1 LGNQKSSVSGLYIFL
16 VSIVSFLLAVLFFW
30 LSNLVS
36 EKMQS
41 LWLSVVF
48 LIVIVLAGI
57 LADIVGVSVTA
68 ASEVPLHAK
77 AAKKVPGAA
86 EGVFLIRNADRV
98 ANLMNDVVG
107 DIAGTV
113 SGALGIALALQI
125 LTYWR
130 ETGQLLV
137 NMLLTALIAAAT
149 VGGKAYGKRIAL
161 VHADEVVFIA
171 GKFMHGIFLITGR
184 DFSARHKKTSR

>member
-1 LGNQKSSVSGLYIFL
+1 LANNKSSVSALFIIS
-16 VSIVSFLLAVLFFW
+16 VSVASFLLAVAFFW
-30 LSNLVS
+30 LSQIIS
-36 EKMQS
+36 DKIQS
-41 LWLSVVF
+41 LVISVIFLSF
-48 LIVIVLAGI
+48 IVLVGI
-57 LADIVGVSVTA
+57 LADIIGVSVTA

-113 SGALGIALALQI
+113 SGALGIALVLQ
-125 LTYWR
+125 LMAYWR
-130 ETGQLLV
+130 DSSQFLL
-137 NMLLTALIAAAT
+137 NMLLTALIASVT

-161 VHADEVVFIA
+161 VHADNVVFLV
-171 GKFMHGIFLITGR
+171 GRFLNGITRFTGR
-184 DFSARHKKTSR
+184 DLTARTRKNSR

>member
-1 LGNQKSSVSGLYIFL
+1 MGNSKSSVSGFYIL
-16 VSIVSFLLAVLFFW
+16 SVSIASFLLAVLFFW
-30 LSNLVS
+30 LSNLAS

-48 LIVIVLAGI
+48 LIVIVSVGI
-57 LADIVGVSVTA
+57 LADIVGVAVTA
-68 ASEVPLHAK
+68 ASEAPLHAK
-77 AAKKVPGAA
+77 AAKRIAGAV

-113 SGALGIALALQI
+113 SGALGISLALQI
-125 LTYWR
+125 MNYWR
-130 ETGQLLV
+130 ETGQLV
-137 NMLLTALIAAAT
+137 ISMLLTALIAAAT
-149 VGGKAYGKRIAL
+149 VGGKAAGKRIAL
-161 VHADEVVFIA
+161 VHADDVVYMA
-171 GKFMHGIFLITGR
+171 GKLLHGISRITGK

>member
-1 LGNQKSSVSGLYIFL
+1 MGNHKSSVSGLYIFS
-16 VSIVSFLLAVLFFW
+16 VSVVSFLLAVLFFW

-48 LIVIVLAGI
+48 LIVIVSVGI

-125 LTYWR
+125 MNYWR
-130 ETGQLLV
+130 ETGQLVV

-161 VHADEVVFIA
+161 VHADEVVFVA
-171 GKFMHGIFLITGR
+171 GKFLHGISLITGR

>member
-1 LGNQKSSVSGLYIFL
+1 MANNKSSVSALYIIS
-16 VSIVSFLLAVLFFW
+16 VSIVSFMLAVFFFW
-30 LSNLVS
+30 LSQIFSQKL
-36 EKMQS
+36 QS
-41 LWLSVVF
+41 VILSVIF
-48 LIVIVLAGI
+48 LSLIILVGI
-57 LADIVGVSVTA
+57 LADIIGVSVTA

-77 AAKKVPGAA
+77 AAKKVSGAA

-113 SGALGIALALQI
+113 SGALGIALVVQLM
-125 LTYWR
+125 TYWKDIS
-130 ETGQLLV
+130 QLLL

-161 VHADEVVFIA
+161 VHADDVVYIA
-171 GKFMHGIFLITGR
+171 GKFLNGISKITGK
-184 DFSARHKKTSR
+184 DFTTKAKKNSR

>member
-1 LGNQKSSVSGLYIFL
+1 MGNHKSSVSGLYIFL
-16 VSIVSFLLAVLFFW
+16 VSVVSFLLAVLFFW

-48 LIVIVLAGI
+48 LIVIVLVGI

-68 ASEVPLHAK
+68 ASEAPLHAK

-161 VHADEVVFIA
+161 VHADEVVFVA
-171 GKFMHGIFLITGR
+171 GKFLRGVFLITGR